1 MRAMFAPDGSVVRGH
16 VLFAAIP
23 LLVALLA
30 AACSNVGSVEPT
42 VAASAPA
49 SGDESRTEVTEP
61 GPDEATVGVAATAG
75 ETTDSSGVP
84 FVARPEARGGSSYM
98 ADTILA
104 LRYGVHQGYERV
116 VIDLGTGDEPAE
128 TVPEWTLMSSAD
140 DGLLRV
146 TLPSTSATGVS
157 NGKLGDALLESFH
170 VVRAPDGGMFVDFF
184 ARKAFVYRVLEL
196 SDPAWLVMDFKP
208 GGESLE
214 VPLPAVGGNTVL
226 VEPRG
231 RPDRGSPH
239 HKRLLSQL
247 RGVEHHRPDGF
258 RRRGRDPAHR
268 PEQRLDLHLGILRG
282 DPGSPPVQRERNLA
296 GRGQERPG
304 RNLRRRRDTG
314 PRKLGASGRH
324 PRPSQRGT
332 AQERGRRASRRFA
345 TTARAVDGVRARPD
359 ARPQYGKHNGGNDA
373 VSTAGRA
380 RPKVLPDHVCLT
392 LMLLWS
398 DGYLHTP

>member
-1 MRAMFAPDGSVVRGH
+1 MFAPDGSVVRGH

-49 SGDESRTEVTEP
+49 SGDESRTEVTES
-61 GPDEATVGVAATAG
+61 GPDEATVGVAASAG
-75 ETTDSSGVP
+75 ETTGSSGVP
-84 FVARPEARGGSSYM
+84 FVARPEASGGSSYK

-170 VVRAPDGGMFVDFF
+170 VVRAPGGGMFVDVF

-196 SDPAWLVMDFKP
+196 SDPARLVVDFKP
-208 GGESLE
+208 GGKSLE
-214 VPLPAVGGNTVL
+214 VPMPAVGGNTVL
-226 VEPRG
+226 VEPRADARIG
-231 RPDRGSPH
+231 DPLTISGYSRNFEASNTIVLTDSDGEVVIR
-239 HKRLLSQL
+239 RTVLSNDWTSTWGYFEATLDLPPFGGKGTL
-247 RGVEHHRPDGF
+247 RVGTESARDGTFDGVEV
-258 RRRGRDPAHR
+258 
-268 PEQRLDLHLGILRG
+268 
-282 DPGSPPVQRERNLA
+282 PVKGE
-296 GRGQERPG
+296 
-304 RNLRRRRDTG
+304 
-314 PRKLGASGRH
+314 
-324 PRPSQRGT
+324 
-332 AQERGRRASRRFA
+332 
-345 TTARAVDGVRARPD
+345 
-359 ARPQYGKHNGGNDA
+359 
-373 VSTAGRA
+373 
-380 RPKVLPDHVCLT
+380 
-392 LMLLWS
+392 
-398 DGYLHTP
+398 

>member
-1 MRAMFAPDGSVVRGH
+1 
-16 VLFAAIP
+16 
-23 LLVALLA
+23 
-30 AACSNVGSVEPT
+30 
-42 VAASAPA
+42 
-49 SGDESRTEVTEP
+49 
-61 GPDEATVGVAATAG
+61 
-75 ETTDSSGVP
+75 
-84 FVARPEARGGSSYM
+84 M

-282 DPGSPPVQRERNLA
+282 DPGSPPFSGKGTLRVGAKSARDGTFE
-296 GRGQERPG
+296 GVEIPVRG
-304 RNLRRRRDTG
+304 
-314 PRKLGASGRH
+314 S
-324 PRPSQRGT
+324 
-332 AQERGRRASRRFA
+332 
-345 TTARAVDGVRARPD
+345 
-359 ARPQYGKHNGGNDA
+359 
-373 VSTAGRA
+373 
-380 RPKVLPDHVCLT
+380 
-392 LMLLWS
+392 
-398 DGYLHTP
+398 